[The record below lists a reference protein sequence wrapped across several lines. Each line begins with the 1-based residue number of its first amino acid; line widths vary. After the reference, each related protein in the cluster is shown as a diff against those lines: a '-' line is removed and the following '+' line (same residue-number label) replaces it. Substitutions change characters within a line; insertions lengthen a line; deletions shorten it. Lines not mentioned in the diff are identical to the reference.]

1 MRGEKQYLANPVPSE
16 RLHLLTVELRP
27 EQDVRVS
34 MQLAS
39 QSGQVDQK
47 MSPSIHAALVESLFT
62 NPAPLFAGALCAAV
76 AALMTAL
83 KTGNAWLWPCVAL
96 LVVSGALRA
105 LDMGYFQ
112 RKKPVLTPEQVTRWE
127 VRYQIGAMSYA
138 LALGIWCLTALIG
151 TDDAVAHMIC
161 VSVTL
166 CYVAAGGGRT
176 YGRPWIFHVQMLL
189 ACGPMTVALAIHG
202 NPYYVGMALLNV
214 LFFVSLRQI
223 STSLQEIFVRAL
235 IGREREAA
243 LASQFDTALNN
254 MPHGLCMFRADGRLA
269 VMNHRFS
276 EMMHLPDDLVQ
287 RGASASDIIDACVIA
302 GSVTAASG
310 KMILA
315 EIENTRTRDMITTD
329 PDTARGRYMSWTFQP
344 MAGGGAVLLLED
356 ITARRNAEARISHL
370 ARYDEL
376 TALPNRVNFRDEI
389 GRLLATQ
396 HGSSH
401 MSALLFVDLDQF
413 KQVND
418 TLGHPC
424 GDQLLCAVAD
434 RLREMLRPEDFV
446 ARFGG
451 DEFVVFQQNI
461 HSPEDAASL
470 ARRIVDRL
478 SERYKIDNHLVEI
491 GASVGIAI
499 TEPGVS
505 ADTLLK
511 NADMALYRAKA
522 DGRATYCFFRD
533 EMAQIVEAR
542 RILELDLRK
551 ALANEEFELYYQP
564 LVNLKTGRITTCEAL
579 LRWNHP
585 VRGTVSPIDI
595 IPVAEDMGLIIDLGR
610 WILRKACMEC
620 MKWPAGVSVAVN
632 FSPQQFHQRDI
643 MSEIRYAL
651 EVSGLPAERL
661 EIEITES
668 SLLRNTQLTHDVLAQ
683 LHTLGVRISLDDF
696 GTGYSSLSY
705 LHNFTL
711 QKVKIDR
718 SFLEGIDTARP
729 LTLLR
734 GVARLSA
741 DLGMSVVVEGIETNE
756 QLELISADGTVTEAQ
771 GYLFSRPVRA
781 VRVRQLL
788 NASHGRQPPEGQLH
802 IISSRSIA

>member
-1 MRGEKQYLANPVPSE
+1 
-16 RLHLLTVELRP
+16 
-27 EQDVRVS
+27 

-39 QSGQVDQK
+39 ETGDPDEK
-47 MSPSIHAALVESLFT
+47 MPPSIYAALIDSLFQD
-62 NPAPLFAGALCAAV
+62 PGPLFAGALCAA
-76 AALMTAL
+76 AGAIMTAV
-83 KTGNAWLWPCVAL
+83 KTGNPWLWPCVAL
-96 LVVSGALRA
+96 LVVTGAVRA
-105 LDMGYFQ
+105 LDTRQYRQ
-112 RKKPVLTPEQVTRWE
+112 RNCGLTLKEVARWE
-127 VRYQIGAMSYA
+127 VRYQFGAMLYA
-138 LALGIWCLTALIG
+138 AALGLWCVVTLLG
-151 TDDAVAHMIC
+151 SSDAVAHMIAI
-161 VSVTL
+161 SVTL

-189 ACGPMTVALAIHG
+189 ACGPLTLALALYG
-202 NPYYVGMALLNV
+202 SPYYFGMAILNV
-214 LFFVSLRQI
+214 LFFLALKHI
-223 STSLQEIFVRAL
+223 STSLQKIFVRAL
-235 IGREREAA
+235 VAREREAA

-269 VMNHRFS
+269 VVNHRFTA
-276 EMMHLPDDLVQ
+276 MMNLRDDLVH
-287 RGASASDIIDACVIA
+287 RGAGAPDIVDACVSA
-302 GSVTAASG
+302 GSLSAASG
-310 KMILA
+310 RMILS
-315 EIENTRTRDMITTD
+315 EIGNSQAKDIITTD
-329 PDTARGRYMSWTFQP
+329 TGAASGRSVAWTFQP
-344 MAGGGAVLLLED
+344 MAGGGTVVLVED
-356 ITARRNAEARISHL
+356 ITERKNAEARISRL

-389 GRLLATQ
+389 ERLLAI
-396 HGSSH
+396 SH
-401 MSALLFVDLDQF
+401 SAERLSALLFVDLDQF

-461 HSPEDAASL
+461 LSNEDAAGL

-491 GASVGIAI
+491 GASVGIAMTSPAGI
-499 TEPGVS
+499 S

-522 DGRATYCFFRD
+522 DGRGTFCFFRD
-533 EMAQIVEAR
+533 EMAQTVEAR

-551 ALANEEFELYYQP
+551 ALAHEEFELFYQP
-564 LVNLKTGRITTCEAL
+564 LVNLKSGRIATCEAL

-595 IPVAEDMGLIIDLGR
+595 IPVAEDMGLIVDLGR

-620 MKWPAGVSVAVN
+620 MKWPEGVSVAVN
-632 FSPQQFHQRDI
+632 FSPQQFHQRDVL
-643 MSEIRYAL
+643 SEVRYAL
-651 EVSGLPAERL
+651 EVSGLPAHRL

-668 SLLRNTQLTHDVLAQ
+668 SLLRNTQLTHDVLSQ
-683 LHTLGVRISLDDF
+683 LHMIGVRISLDDF

-705 LHNFTL
+705 LHNFPL

-718 SFLEGIDTARP
+718 SFLEGIDSDRP

-756 QLELISADGTVTEAQ
+756 QLELISVDGTVSEAQ
-771 GYLFSRPVRA
+771 GYLFSRPVPA
-781 VRVRQLL
+781 VRIRQLL
-788 NASHGRQPPEGQLH
+788 NASHGRRLSDEKLLELP
-802 IISSRSIA
+802 SRSIA

>member
-1 MRGEKQYLANPVPSE
+1 
-16 RLHLLTVELRP
+16 
-27 EQDVRVS
+27 
-34 MQLAS
+34 MQLA
-39 QSGQVDQK
+39 GPTRDTDQK
-47 MSPSIHAALVESLFT
+47 MSPSIYAALIDSLFQD
-62 NPAPLFAGALCAAV
+62 PGPMFAGALCAAV
-76 AALMTAL
+76 AAIMTAV
-83 KTGNAWLWPCVAL
+83 KTGNLWLWPCVVIL
-96 LVVSGALRA
+96 ILTGAARA
-105 LDMGYFQ
+105 WDTRRYKQ
-112 RKKPVLTPEQVTRWE
+112 RKSTLTADEAAQWE
-127 VRYQIGAMSYA
+127 IRYQVGAMLYA
-138 LALGIWCLTALIG
+138 VALGLWCVVVLLAS
-151 TDDAVAHMIC
+151 DDAVAHLLGI
-161 VSVTL
+161 SVTL
-166 CYVAAGGGRT
+166 CYMAAGAGRT

-189 ACGPMTVALAIHG
+189 ACGPLTTVLLLYG
-202 NPYYVGMALLNV
+202 NPYYVGLALLNV
-214 LFFVSLRQI
+214 VFFLALKHL

-235 IGREREAA
+235 VAREREAA

-254 MPHGLCMFRADGRLA
+254 MPHGLCMFGPDGRLA
-269 VMNHRFS
+269 VMNNCFS
-276 EMMHLPDDLVQ
+276 QMMNLAEDLVH
-287 RGASASDIIDACVIA
+287 RGVSAPDIASACVTA
-302 GSVTAASG
+302 GSISTASANL
-310 KMILA
+310 ILA
-315 EIENTRTRDMITTD
+315 EIQNTQVRDIITTD
-329 PDTARGRYMSWTFQP
+329 PDVARGRSLSWAFQP
-344 MAGGGAVLLLED
+344 MAGGGTVVLVED
-356 ITARRNAEARISHL
+356 ITERKSAEARISHL

-389 GRLLATQ
+389 ERLLAI
-396 HGSSH
+396 SH
-401 MSALLFVDLDQF
+401 SAERLSALLFIDLDQF

-461 HSPEDAASL
+461 ASNEDAAGL
-470 ARRIVDRL
+470 ARRIVERL
-478 SERYKIDNHLVEI
+478 SERYRIDNHLVEI
-491 GASVGIAI
+491 GASVGIAMTLPAGI
-499 TEPGVS
+499 S

-522 DGRATYCFFRD
+522 DGRGTFCFFRE
-533 EMAQIVEAR
+533 EMAQTVEAR

-551 ALANEEFELYYQP
+551 ALANEEFELFYQP
-564 LVNLKTGRITTCEAL
+564 LVNLKSGRIATCEAL

-585 VRGTVSPIDI
+585 VRGTVSPVDI
-595 IPVAEDMGLIIDLGR
+595 IPIAEDMGLIVDLGR

-620 MKWPAGVSVAVN
+620 MKWPEAVSVAVN
-632 FSPQQFHQRDI
+632 FSPQQFHQRDVL
-643 MSEIRYAL
+643 SEVRYAL
-651 EVSGLPAERL
+651 EVSGLPAHRL

-668 SLLRNTQLTHDVLAQ
+668 SLLRNTQLTTDVLSQ
-683 LHTLGVRISLDDF
+683 LRSLGVRISLDDF

-705 LHNFTL
+705 LHNFPL

-718 SFLEGIDTARP
+718 SFLEGIDTDRP

-771 GYLFSRPVRA
+771 GYLFSKPVPA

-788 NASHGRQPPEGQLH
+788 NASHGRRVPDEPMLVA
-802 IISSRSIA
+802 SSRSIA

>member
-1 MRGEKQYLANPVPSE
+1 MIASA
-16 RLHLLTVELRP
+16 
-27 EQDVRVS
+27 
-34 MQLAS
+34 MQL
-39 QSGQVDQK
+39 VDTKKRSDQDELE
-47 MSPSIHAALVESLFT
+47 PVLYAALIDSMLQNFWPMFIGAVS
-62 NPAPLFAGALCAAV
+62 AGA

-83 KTGNAWLWPCVAL
+83 KTGNILLWPCAILIVGIGT
-96 LVVSGALRA
+96 VRA
-105 LDMGYFQ
+105 FHMGKYE
-112 RKKPVLTPEQVTRWE
+112 RRTSVLTYEQAKHLE
-127 VRYQIGAMSYA
+127 PRYALGAMTYA
-138 LALGIWCLTALIG
+138 AMLGIWCFITILG
-151 TDDAVAHMIC
+151 NDDTIAHLLCVAVT
-161 VSVTL
+161 VGYT
-166 CYVAAGGGRT
+166 AGGAARN
-176 YGRPWIFHVQMLL
+176 YGRPKLIQYHILL
-189 ACGPMTVALAIHG
+189 ACGPMSVALALHG
-202 NPYYVGMALLNV
+202 DLYYIGLAVLLC
-214 LFFVSLRQI
+214 LFFFGLKG
-223 STSLQEIFVRAL
+223 LNLGLHEIFVKAL
-235 IGREREAA
+235 TSSFREAA
-243 LASQFDTALNN
+243 LAGQFDNALNN

-276 EMMHLPDDLVQ
+276 EMMNLSDDFVQ
-287 RGASASDIIDACVIA
+287 RGASAADIIDACVVA
-302 GSVTAASG
+302 GSISAASG

-329 PDTARGRYMSWTFQP
+329 PDVARGRFMSWTFQP
-344 MAGGGAVLLLED
+344 MSGGGAVVLLED
-356 ITARRNAEARISHL
+356 ITERRNAEARISHL

-396 HGSSH
+396 HGNDH

-461 HSPEDAASL
+461 HSAEDAAGL

-491 GASVGIAI
+491 GASVGIAM
-499 TEPGVS
+499 TAPGVS

-511 NADMALYRAKA
+511 NADMALYRAKS
-522 DGRATYCFFRD
+522 DGRGTYCFFRD
-533 EMAQIVEAR
+533 EMAQTVEAR

-564 LVNLKTGRITTCEAL
+564 LVNLKSGKISTCEAL

-595 IPVAEDMGLIIDLGR
+595 IPVAEDMGLIVDLGR

-643 MSEIRYAL
+643 LSEVRYAL
-651 EVSGLPAERL
+651 EVSGLSADRL

-683 LHTLGVRISLDDF
+683 LHALGVRISLDDF

-705 LHNFTL
+705 LHNFPL

-718 SFLEGIDTARP
+718 SFLEGIDSARP

-741 DLGMSVVVEGIETNE
+741 DLGMAVVVEGIETNE
-756 QLELISADGTVTEAQ
+756 QLERISTDGTVTEAQ
-771 GYLFSRPVRA
+771 GYLFSRPVPA
-781 VRVRQLL
+781 VRIRQLL
-788 NASHGRQPPEGQLH
+788 NASHGRRPGEGSLH
-802 IISSRSIA
+802 LVSSIA